1 MTMTYQH
8 PAVNIKIKILIVS
21 ITKYKYNM
29 NIFLHIVEVIVLIH
43 WGTNNPLS
51 QFKTISNMMC
61 DCDLM
66 VILKFG

>member
-1 MTMTYQH
+1 
-8 PAVNIKIKILIVS
+8 
-21 ITKYKYNM
+21 M
-29 NIFLHIVEVIVLIH
+29 NIFLYIVEVIVFIH
-43 WGTNNPLS
+43 WGTNNNNPLS